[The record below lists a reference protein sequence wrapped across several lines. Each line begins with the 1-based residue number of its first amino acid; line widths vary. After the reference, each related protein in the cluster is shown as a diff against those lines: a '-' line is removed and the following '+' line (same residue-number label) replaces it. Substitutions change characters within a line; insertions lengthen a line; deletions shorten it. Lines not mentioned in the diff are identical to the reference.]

1 MPFSKTRCYEDQQEE
16 EEEEVGGGDET
27 NKFKEET

>member
-16 EEEEVGGGDET
+16 EEEEMGGGDET